1 MGGLEQVQGFFEHAK
16 VDGRAHPCHLAV
28 ERHRHLLPAGHQRGL
43 DHPLLELETFHN
55 SGFPQPAHGPMQ
67 HQPGHGQRSDGA
79 GLMPALRANRSV
91 ASASS
96 YLIGRQRPAR
106 SPGRVA
112 WNLSVAFTGSGGW
125 PNASSSTSLTKPDGD
140 TSRA

>member
-1 MGGLEQVQGFFEHAK
+1 VA
-16 VDGRAHPCHLAV
+16 DGRHVEAFLEMLSAERGAARNTLAAYGADLADFAAHA
-28 ERHRHLLPAGHQRGL
+28 RRFAQ
-43 DHPLLELETFHN
+43 T
-55 SGFPQPAHGPMQ
+55 AHGPMQ